1 MEENIM
7 QVRYQQNKLWERITF
22 SIRPVAAFGDHPPLF
37 YRALSLSKLVVEEIA
52 RSIIPPG

>member
-22 SIRPVAAFGDHPPLF
+22 SIRPVAASMIIIHCFT
-37 YRALSLSKLVVEEIA
+37 ALSPS
-52 RSIIPPG
+52 RSWWLKK